1 MNQRRHLLKISMGAI
16 GLLALP
22 QMMEFAKAAEDFIKG
37 PKVKDH
43 PAKQLSNHVWMIYS
57 PDGFPTAENQG
68 MMANITFVIT
78 QKGIVVLDT
87 DKTEVYIQPGSLKG
101 SIFRTLRQGQR
112 INFTIS
118 ELDGMQTISEVKIGQ
133 GGY

>member
-1 MNQRRHLLKISMGAI
+1 MAQGV
-16 GLLALP
+16 
-22 QMMEFAKAAEDFIKG
+22 
-37 PKVKDH
+37 VKSYD
-43 PAKQLSNHVWMIYS
+43 PNSGN
-57 PDGFPTAENQG
+57 
-68 MMANITFVIT
+68 
-78 QKGIVVLDT
+78 GIVVLDK